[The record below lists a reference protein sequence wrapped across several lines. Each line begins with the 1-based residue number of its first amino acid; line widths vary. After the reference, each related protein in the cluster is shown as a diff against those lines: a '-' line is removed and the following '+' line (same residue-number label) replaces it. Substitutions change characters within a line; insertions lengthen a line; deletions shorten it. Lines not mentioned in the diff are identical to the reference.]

1 MKTYI
6 DLIEQTFDF
15 PTEEFKVE
23 KNELLFNNVPLM
35 DIIKQYGTPLKLTYL
50 PKISD
55 HIQNAKRFFNN
66 SLKKYNYKGHYTYC
80 YCTKSSHFRF
90 VLEEALKNDIHIET
104 SSAYDLP
111 IVRELYN
118 AGKIEKD
125 IFILCNGYK
134 RPLYTNYI
142 AELANDGFE
151 NCIPILDNL
160 SELDYYDAAVKGPL
174 QLGIRVAADE
184 EPNFEF
190 YTSRLGIR
198 YNDINELYK
207 NKIQGSNKYSLKL
220 LHFFINT
227 GIKDTAYYWSELS
240 RFMYKYCE
248 LKKIC
253 PELDTV
259 DIGGGFPI
267 KTSLQ
272 FTYDYQ
278 YITDQI
284 IENIQWICEKNNV
297 PVPNIFTEFGSYTV
311 GESGAVIY
319 SVLDQKL
326 QNDKEL
332 WYMIDGSFIT
342 HLPDAWGLNQK
353 YIMLA
358 VNNWD
363 NIYHKVNLGGL
374 TCDSMDY
381 YNSEAH
387 TSEVFLPK
395 VEPDE
400 TQYIGFF
407 HTGAYQESLGGY
419 GGIQHCLI
427 PAPKHVL
434 IDRDEDGNITTE
446 LFAPEQDSESM
457 LKILGYS
464 PKSKHSAP
472 LGQKNK
478 DTQILEEV
486 EPVPSNGIAKKGTA
500 RRGKTVK
507 VKEVGK

>member
-6 DLIEQTFDF
+6 DLIEQTFEF

-23 KNELLFNNVPLM
+23 NNNLLFNNVSLV
-35 DIIKQYGTPLKLTYL
+35 DIIQKYGTPLKITYL
-50 PKISD
+50 PKVAD
-55 HIQNAKRFFNN
+55 HIENAKRFFSNAI
-66 SLKKYNYKGHYTYC
+66 KKYNYKGHYTYC

-90 VLEEALKNDIHIET
+90 ILEEALKNDVHIET
-104 SSAYDLP
+104 SSAYDIP
-111 IVRELYN
+111 IIRELHKN
-118 AGKIEKD
+118 NKLQKD
-125 IFILCNGYK
+125 IYIICNGFK
-134 RPLYTNYI
+134 RTLYTQYI
-142 AELANDGFE
+142 VELLNDGFE

-160 SELDYYDAAVKGPL
+160 NELDYYENVEHPFN
-174 QLGIRVAADE
+174 LGIRVAADE

-190 YTSRLGIR
+190 YTSRLGMR
-198 YNDINELYK
+198 YSDIMEFYK
-207 NKIQGSNKYSLKL
+207 NRIAGSDKYKL
-220 LHFFINT
+220 TMLHFFINT

-253 PELDTV
+253 PDLEAI

-267 KTSLQ
+267 KASLQ
-272 FTYDYQ
+272 FSYDYQ
-278 YITDQI
+278 QIVDSI
-284 IENIQWICEKNNV
+284 IENVQWICQKNNV

-342 HLPDAWGLNQK
+342 HLPDAWGTNQK

-358 VNNWD
+358 INNWD
-363 NIYHKVNLGGL
+363 NVYHKVNLGGL

-387 TSEVFLPK
+387 ISEVFLPK
-395 VEPDE
+395 IEPDE

-427 PAPKHVL
+427 PAPKHVI
-434 IDRDEDGNITTE
+434 IDRDEDGNNVTS
-446 LFAPEQDSESM
+446 LFAPEQDSNSM
-457 LKILGYS
+457 LKILGYTS
-464 PKSKHSAP
+464 
-472 LGQKNK
+472 
-478 DTQILEEV
+478 
-486 EPVPSNGIAKKGTA
+486 
-500 RRGKTVK
+500 
-507 VKEVGK
+507 

>member
-35 DIIKQYGTPLKLTYL
+35 DIIRQYGTPLKLTYL

-55 HIQNAKRFFNN
+55 QIQNAKRLFSNAM
-66 SLKKYNYKGHYTYC
+66 KKYNYKGHYTYC
-80 YCTKSSHFRF
+80 YCTKSSHFKF
-90 VLEEALKNDIHIET
+90 VLEEALKNDIHLET
-104 SSAYDLP
+104 SSSFDIP
-111 IVRELYN
+111 IVRQLYKD
-118 AGKIEKD
+118 GKIDKD
-125 IFILCNGYK
+125 TYIVCNGFK
-134 RPLYTNYI
+134 RDLYLNYI
-142 AELANDGFE
+142 KELINDGFH

-160 SELDYYDAAVKGPL
+160 NELDFFENQIEGEYNV
-174 QLGIRVAADE
+174 GIRVAADE

-198 YNDINELYK
+198 YNDITDLYK
-207 NKIQGSNKYSLKL
+207 HRIAHSDKCNLKM

-272 FTYDYQ
+272 FEFDYQ
-278 YITDQI
+278 YIVDQI

-342 HLPDAWGLNQK
+342 HLPDAWGTNQK

-358 VNNWD
+358 INNWD
-363 NIYHKVNLGGL
+363 NVFHKVNLGGL

-395 VEPDE
+395 LEPDE

-427 PAPKHVL
+427 PAPKHVI
-434 IDRDEDGNITTE
+434 IDRDEEGEITTE
-446 LFAPEQDSESM
+446 LFATEQDSETM
-457 LKILGYS
+457 LQILGF
-464 PKSKHSAP
+464 K
-472 LGQKNK
+472 
-478 DTQILEEV
+478 
-486 EPVPSNGIAKKGTA
+486 
-500 RRGKTVK
+500 R
-507 VKEVGK
+507 